1 MVAALEL
8 LFPTLWDGL
17 PAVVAVLELHL
28 AALWDGL
35 PAVVAVLEL
44 YLAARLAGPSASF
57 EQPWGKSLTAVV
69 TGREI
74 LLSLC

>member
-44 YLAARLAGPSASF
+44 HLAARLAGPSAFF
-57 EQPWGKSLTAVV
+57 ETTLGEEPNGCGSWA
-69 TGREI
+69 
-74 LLSLC
+74 